1 MRLLLARQGVDVNMT
16 EMNGGTALIAA
27 SQQGHVEVVRLL
39 LAHQDVE
46 VNKTLLQNGATALI
60 AASQQGHVEVVR
72 LLLAL
77 EGVEGTEMKMN
88 EKLKR

>member
-1 MRLLLARQGVDVNMT
+1 VC
-16 EMNGGTALIAA
+16 I
-27 SQQGHVEVVRLL
+27 
-39 LAHQDVE
+39 
-46 VNKTLLQNGATALI
+46 GATALI

-77 EGVEGTEMKMN
+77 EGVEGTEMKMI